1 MIMKK
6 LLLVASLL
14 IMLIACEKAGGRRL
28 LNKDYYKQ
36 CEISSSD
43 MDGLWYLGYD
53 EVEIQSG
60 EMEIIHLV
68 GEMRYCGSSVSY
80 LELQQ
85 GEVKSHYHHIC
96 FYRPFEFEIPEVE
109 YVIDKS
115 VSSAKIDFDKK
126 TRKGTIVSLDGL
138 NGELTL
144 LESNSSRVE
153 LLLSAP
159 NGDYYLI
166 YLIKYD
172 DPQLLNK
179 LRTWEFRDIDQ
190 MWEDA
195 EKKWEEGIL
204 VG

>member
-6 LLLVASLL
+6 VFVFCGLVL
-14 IMLIACEKAGGRRL
+14 MLIACEKAGDQRL

-43 MDGLWYLGYD
+43 MDGLWYLGYS

-60 EMEIIHLV
+60 EMEIIDLC
-68 GEMRYCGSSVSY
+68 GEMMYCGSSVSY

-126 TRKGTIVSLDGL
+126 TRKGTIASLDGL

>member
-36 CEISSSD
+36 CEMSSSD

-60 EMEIIHLV
+60 EMEIIDLV
-68 GEMRYCGSSVSY
+68 GEMMYGGSSVSY

-96 FYRPFEFEIPEVE
+96 FYRPFELEIPEVE

-115 VSSAKIDFDKK
+115 VSSAKIDFDRK
-126 TRKGTIVSLDGL
+126 TREGTIASLDGL

-144 LESNSSRVE
+144 LESSSSRVE

-204 VG
+204 VW

>member
-6 LLLVASLL
+6 VFACCILVLT
-14 IMLIACEKAGGRRL
+14 LIACEKAGGRRL

-60 EMEIIHLV
+60 EMEIIDLV
-68 GEMRYCGSSVSY
+68 GEMMYGGSSVSF

-85 GEVKSHYHHIC
+85 GEVKSHYHHIR
-96 FYRPFEFEIPEVE
+96 FYRPFELEIPEVE

-126 TRKGTIVSLDGL
+126 TRKGTIASLDGL

-159 NGDYYLI
+159 NGYYYLI

>member
-1 MIMKK
+1 MMY
-6 LLLVASLL
+6 
-14 IMLIACEKAGGRRL
+14 G
-28 LNKDYYKQ
+28 
-36 CEISSSD
+36 
-43 MDGLWYLGYD
+43 
-53 EVEIQSG
+53 
-60 EMEIIHLV
+60 
-68 GEMRYCGSSVSY
+68 GSSVSF

-85 GEVKSHYHHIC
+85 GEVKSHYHLIR

-126 TRKGTIVSLDGL
+126 TRKGTIASLDGL

-159 NGDYYLI
+159 NGYYYLI

-204 VG
+204 VW